1 MDVADK
7 IISLEGIDL
16 LNFSGINDQNLNLI
30 KDYFDSTIVLR
41 GDTIFLKGET
51 DELKVI
57 EKVFNELIFL
67 PFLFSSLSFFFVL
80 LINNSVQVQNI

>member
-1 MDVADK
+1 MDVTDK

-16 LNFSGINDQNLNLI
+16 LNFSGINDKNLNLI

-57 EKVFNELIFL
+57 EKVINELIFL
-67 PFLFSSLSFFFVL
+67 QKRLCFSPL
-80 LINNSVQVQNI
+80 